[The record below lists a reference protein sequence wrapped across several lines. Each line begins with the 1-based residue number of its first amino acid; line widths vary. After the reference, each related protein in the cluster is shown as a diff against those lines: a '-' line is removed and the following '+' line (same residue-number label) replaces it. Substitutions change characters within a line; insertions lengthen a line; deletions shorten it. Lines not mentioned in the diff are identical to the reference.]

1 MSDEGWKASDKLIAF
16 LKGPEIQGPA
26 ECGNEELLA
35 QDWQI
40 FSFFKGKLKSGILC
54 ETT

>member
-35 QDWQI
+35 QD
-40 FSFFKGKLKSGILC
+40 
-54 ETT
+54 